1 MAENLYLN
9 QARNGKNRWWRYL
22 LGILALLVFWQVGA
36 GILIIPILIQNQGN
50 LPEEPTPISFAL
62 LLLGFGYLLLG
73 TWAVNRLLHGRSV
86 LSLTTGLDR
95 VSWKRIFFAAG
106 IWMVV
111 MSLVAVVEAMLFPGR
126 YVLNPNPTAVLPY
139 FLLGL
144 VLIPIQTSAEEYFF
158 RGYLLQASGLLFRN
172 PLVLALLNG
181 ILFALPHLFNPEVGV
196 MGVGLSVAFYAAM
209 GFFLALLTLRS
220 QGLELALGIH
230 AANNFFTAVFA
241 NYVTTALPSE
251 SLFVIQTLDAL
262 YGFVAFVVAAG
273 VVYGICTLPPLKPLA
288 FGLER
293 L

>member
-1 MAENLYLN
+1 MIENLYLA
-9 QARNGKNRWWRYL
+9 QAQNGKNRWWRYL
-22 LGILALLVFWQVGA
+22 LGILAVLILWQVGA
-36 GILIIPILIQNQGN
+36 GILIIPVLIQNQGD
-50 LPEEPTPISFAL
+50 LPEKPTPVSFAL

-73 TWAVNRLLHGRSV
+73 TWAVNRVLHGRSV
-86 LSLTTGLDR
+86 LSLTTALDR
-95 VSWKRIFFAAG
+95 VNWKRIFFAAA
-106 IWMVV
+106 IWMVA
-111 MSLVAVVEAMLFPGR
+111 MSLVAVVEAVLYPGR
-126 YVLNPNPTAVLPY
+126 YVLNSNPAAVLPY

-158 RGYLLQASGLLFRN
+158 RGYLLQASSLLFGN
-172 PLVLALLNG
+172 PFVLALVNG

-209 GFFLALLTLRS
+209 GFFLTLLTLRS

-273 VVYGICTLPPLKPLA
+273 VVYGVFSLPRLKPLT

-293 L
+293 